1 MEVMLAE
8 VMALKAYSGEWMGC
22 QRWLMMTK
30 CRRTGG
36 GHAAGGSG
44 GWVKEHT
51 DLIQTT
57 LVGEDSDVSVVAC
70 E

>member
-1 MEVMLAE
+1 
-8 VMALKAYSGEWMGC
+8 MGR
-22 QRWLMMTK
+22 QWWLMMTK
-30 CRRTGG
+30 CRRTSG
-36 GHAAGGSG
+36 GHTAGGSE